1 MLLGDDMKTV
11 IIGGSHAALAL
22 AAELRRLSADADI
35 AIVSADAELPYQ
47 RPPLSKAFMSGK
59 VTFEQILLRP
69 EDWFAANRIGLIR
82 GVRVTG
88 IDRIAKSIELSDGE
102 RLAYHMLVLAT
113 GAVPRRLPAAIGGH
127 LPNVHVMRD
136 LSDALALMERMQAGA
151 RLVVVGG
158 GYIGLEAASEAAKKG
173 VTVTVIEAAD
183 RILKRVACAETSD
196 DVRALH
202 HAHGVRIFENA
213 SLTRIVETDGLAS
226 GVELTDGS
234 IIAADFIITGIGVM
248 PEIALAEACGLT
260 VANGIVVD
268 KRLQT
273 SDPSIF
279 AIGDCASFPYKGL
292 TIRLESV
299 QNANDMGIACAASIT
314 GAQTDYRPVP
324 WFWSDQFEM
333 KLQIAGL
340 NLGYDHVVSRPGVRE
355 GAKSHFYFRGD
366 EFLAADCLN
375 DGATYMIARRILEG
389 GKVLTPAQV
398 EDHAFSLKTLLT

>member
-1 MLLGDDMKTV
+1 V
-11 IIGGSHAALAL
+11 IGGSHAALAL
-22 AAELRRLSADADI
+22 SAELRRLSPEAEI
-35 AIVSADAELPYQ
+35 TIVSADAELPYQ

-59 VTFEQILLRP
+59 VTFDQILLRP
-69 EDWFAANRIGLIR
+69 EDWFAANAIDLKR
-82 GVRVTG
+82 GRRAAA
-88 IDRIAKSIELSDGE
+88 IDRIAKTVELSDGE
-102 RLAYHMLVLAT
+102 TLAYDTLVLAT
-113 GAVPRRLPAAIGGH
+113 GAVPRRLPADIGGH

-136 LSDALALMERMQAGA
+136 LGDAMALMARMQSGA

-183 RILKRVACAETSD
+183 RILKRVACVETSD

-202 HAHGVRIFENA
+202 HGHGVRIFENA
-213 SLTRIVETDGLAS
+213 SLTRIVETNGQAS

-234 IIAADFIITGIGVM
+234 VIAADFVITGIGVV
-248 PEIALAEACGLT
+248 PDTALAEASGLI

-268 KRLQT
+268 SRLQT

-314 GAQTDYRPVP
+314 GARTDYRPVP

-340 NLGYDHVVSRPGVRE
+340 NLGYDHVITRPGARE
-355 GAKSHFYFRGD
+355 GAKSHFYFRGT
-366 EFLAADCLN
+366 EFLAADCVN

-389 GKVLTPAQV
+389 GKVLTPDLV
-398 EDHAFSLKTLLT
+398 EDHAFNLKSLLS